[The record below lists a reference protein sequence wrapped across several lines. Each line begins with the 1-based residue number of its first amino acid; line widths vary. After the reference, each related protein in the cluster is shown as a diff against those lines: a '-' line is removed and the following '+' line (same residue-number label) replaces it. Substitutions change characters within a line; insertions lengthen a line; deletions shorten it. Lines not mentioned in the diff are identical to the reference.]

1 MDAFIGTVLP
11 VAFNYA
17 PSGWVFCNGQTMSV
31 TQNGAMFALL
41 GTMYGGNGQQTFG
54 IPDLR
59 GRVIVGSQQ
68 QGPGLANV
76 TQGQLAGTNSVTVAA
91 NGVVNIALTA
101 ANLPPHTHAVA
112 ASTISIAI
120 PVCSTSGTSNTDTP
134 GTTTI
139 LTKGTV
145 VSGPVNTTSKQ
156 YTTAAKDTTL
166 LPFDAAVAA
175 GNTGTNSGT
184 GQALLAPVTTSAT
197 ASIMQPYLG
206 LNYIICVQ
214 GLYPSRN

>member
-11 VAFNYA
+11 VAFGYA
-17 PSGWVFCNGQTMSV
+17 PVGWTFCNGQTMAIS
-31 TQNGAMFALL
+31 QNNAMFALL
-41 GTMYGGNGQQTFG
+41 GTLYGGDGRQTFG

-68 QGPGLANV
+68 QGPGLTNV
-76 TQGQLAGTNSVTVAA
+76 VQGQMAGTN
-91 NGVVNIALTA
+91 GVNVIATGAVNISISN
-101 ANLPPHTHAVA
+101 ANLPAHTHPIA

-156 YTTAAKDTTL
+156 YTTAVKDSTL
-166 LPFDAAVAA
+166 LPFDAAIAA
-175 GNTGTNSGT
+175 GTTGANPA
-184 GQALLAPVTTSAT
+184 GQPLVAPVSTSAV

-206 LNYIICVQ
+206 LNYIICVT
-214 GLYPSRN
+214 GIYPSRN

>member
-1 MDAFIGTVLP
+1 MDAFTGTVLP

-17 PSGWVFCNGQTMSV
+17 PRGWVFCNGQTMAV
-31 TQNGAMFALL
+31 AQNSALFALL

-68 QGPGLANV
+68 QGPGLNNV
-76 TQGQLAGTNSVTVAA
+76 VQGQLAGTNSVTVIS
-91 NGVVNIALTA
+91 NGTVTTALTA
-101 ANLPPHTHAVA
+101 ANLPAHTHTIA

-156 YTTAAKDTTL
+156 YTTAVKDTTL
-166 LPFDAAVAA
+166 LPFDVNVAA
-175 GNTGTNSGT
+175 GNTGVNSGT
-184 GQALLAPVTTSAT
+184 GQAIVAPVVTTAT
-197 ASIMQPYLG
+197 ISLMQPYLG
-206 LNYIICVQ
+206 LNYIICTE
-214 GLYPSRN
+214 GIFPSRN